1 MKNFNQIRHSDAS
14 VAKAFALAEE
24 IQEAKVTDNT
34 KVKWSQ
40 VNRAMVDAGMS
51 PKDIMKVLSALS
63 RKM

>member
-1 MKNFNQIRHSDAS
+1 MKNFNQIRHST
-14 VAKAFALAEE
+14 EE
-24 IQEAKVTDNT
+24 IQEARVTDNT